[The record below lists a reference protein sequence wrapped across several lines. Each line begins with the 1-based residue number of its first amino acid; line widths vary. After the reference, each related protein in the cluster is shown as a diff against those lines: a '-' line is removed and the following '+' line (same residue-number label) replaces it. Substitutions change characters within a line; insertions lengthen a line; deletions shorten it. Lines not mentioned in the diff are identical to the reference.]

1 MTRRKS
7 TSSKES
13 RPSNLVVPRPDAKD
27 RIETQIEKGI
37 AIRDLPISSEE
48 DLQRARAEHSKWS
61 EYNTELLTR
70 LFDNKSIADEYNRS
84 YRSYIAVVSPNSSF
98 SREVSDFRKDVQ
110 DNITR
115 LEAILERLELIPES
129 SEAFSSKANAVIA
142 SELESHI
149 FLVHGHDEAAK
160 ETVARFIEKLDLKP
174 IILHEQPNAGR
185 TIIEKFVDYT
195 NVGFT
200 IVLITPDDVGAPAN
214 QKDHLQ
220 PRARQNVIFE
230 LGFFLGKLGRDRVCA
245 LYKEGV
251 EIPSDYKGVLFVSM
265 DESDWKSLLA
275 REIKEAGISVDLNK
289 VTQ

>member
-13 RPSNLVVPRPDAKD
+13 RPSNLVVPRPEAKD
-27 RIETQIEKGI
+27 RIEKQIEKGI
-37 AIRDLPISSEE
+37 AIRDLPIPSEE
-48 DLQRARAEHSKWS
+48 DLQRARAERSKWS

-84 YRSYIAVVSPNSSF
+84 YIAVVSPNSSF
-98 SREVSDFRKDVQ
+98 SWEVSDFREDVQ

-129 SEAFSSKANAVIA
+129 SEAFSSKASAVMT
-142 SELESHI
+142 SKLESHI

-245 LYKEGV
+245 LYKKGV
-251 EIPSDYKGVLFVSM
+251 EIPSDYKGVLFVPM
-265 DESDWKSLLA
+265 DEVGAWKLSLA
-275 REIKEAGISVDLNK
+275 KEIKAAGISIDLNK
-289 VTQ
+289 VI

>member
-13 RPSNLVVPRPDAKD
+13 RPSNLVVPRPEAKD
-27 RIETQIEKGI
+27 RIEKQIEKGI
-37 AIRDLPISSEE
+37 AIRDLPIPSEE
-48 DLQRARAEHSKWS
+48 DLQRARAERSKWS

-70 LFDNKSIADEYNRS
+70 LFDNKSIADEYNRF
-84 YRSYIAVVSPNSSF
+84 YGAVVPMNPSF
-98 SREVSDFRKDVQ
+98 SWEVSDFREGVQ
-110 DNITR
+110 DSITR
-115 LEAILERLELIPES
+115 LEAILERLELIPEL
-129 SEAFSSKANAVIA
+129 SEAFSSKASAVIA
-142 SELESHI
+142 SELGSDI

-174 IILHEQPNAGR
+174 IILHEQPNVGR

-200 IVLITPDDVGAPAN
+200 IVLITPDDVGAPTN

-230 LGFFLGKLGRDRVCA
+230 LGFFLGKLGRNRVCA

-251 EIPSDYKGVLFVSM
+251 EIPSDYKGVLFVPM
-265 DESDWKSLLA
+265 DEAGAWKLLLA
-275 REIKEAGISVDLNK
+275 REIKAAGISIDLNK
-289 VTQ
+289 VIQ